1 MSSTE
6 GERHLAT
13 LRQHDDGAGWEAP
26 SGFDRAEAE
35 QQFRA
40 LVAAVEH
47 VVGTPLHAESGSQI
61 QDASFLGQIALA
73 CTPLVKDPTMPG
85 PVMLRVSN
93 WGEMATVSDEEA
105 LNADGLAQITDL
117 LAQRGYVYIPPQ
129 ILALPYDGK
138 LPTKGAISWWLRFF
152 DWL

>member
-6 GERHLAT
+6 CERYLAI

-26 SGFDRAEAE
+26 SSFDHAAAE

-47 VVGTPLHAESGSQI
+47 AVETPLRAESGRQI
-61 QDASFLGQIALA
+61 QDASFLGQISLA

-85 PVMLRVSN
+85 PVILRVSN

-105 LNADGLAQITDL
+105 LTADGLAQIKDL
-117 LAQRGYVYIPPQ
+117 LAQRGYVYVPPQ

-138 LPTKGAISWWLRFF
+138 LPTKGAVSWWLRFF